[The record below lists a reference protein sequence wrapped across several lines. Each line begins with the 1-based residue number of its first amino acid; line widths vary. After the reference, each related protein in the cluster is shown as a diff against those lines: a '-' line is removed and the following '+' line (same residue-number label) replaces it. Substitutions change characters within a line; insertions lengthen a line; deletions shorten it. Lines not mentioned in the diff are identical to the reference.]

1 MSKPFNYFPTYV
13 PMYLYVA
20 HTSYSMG
27 YQGDINSVE
36 VCPQWS
42 HNGHPVAGALVDGG
56 SL

>member
-1 MSKPFNYFPTYV
+1 
-13 PMYLYVA
+13 
-20 HTSYSMG
+20 MG

-36 VCPQWS
+36 VRPQLG

>member
-1 MSKPFNYFPTYV
+1 
-13 PMYLYVA
+13 
-20 HTSYSMG
+20 MG

-36 VCPQWS
+36 VCPQLG